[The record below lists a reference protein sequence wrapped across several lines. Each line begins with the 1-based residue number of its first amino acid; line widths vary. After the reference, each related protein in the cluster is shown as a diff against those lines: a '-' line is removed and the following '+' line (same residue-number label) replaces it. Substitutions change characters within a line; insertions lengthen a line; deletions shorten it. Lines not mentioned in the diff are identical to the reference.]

1 MLLAAGLRDP
11 WEAFQMIWERG
22 PLAVIV
28 KRSPPFFVESFP
40 PIYGGGALYLLVI
53 GESSVSH

>member
-28 KRSPPFFVESFP
+28 KRSPPLFCGVISP
-40 PIYGGGALYLLVI
+40 YLRGGALYLLVI